1 MLMSNSVNTSNNPVN
16 SLTSSAPTIIINS
29 QFDSGNIKV
38 LALNSPNDIQ
48 LAINK
53 DNDSEFYQW
62 FHFKLHASAFITY
75 TLHINDL
82 AKSAYPDGW
91 KDYQAVAS
99 YDRETWFRVDTQFT
113 GDKLVIEF
121 TPEYDSVYFAYFA
134 PYSYERHLDLIANA
148 QMSFDCRHEL
158 LGLTLDGRELN
169 LLVIGEP
176 DLTQDEIDS
185 QDIGEQVEPA
195 KHKVWITARQHPGET
210 MAQWLIEGLLGRLLD
225 EDDGVAK
232 SLLQNCVFYIVPN
245 MNPDGSARGHLRTN
259 AAGINLNREWAN
271 PSAAKSPEVFH
282 VLNKMQETGV
292 DIFLD
297 MHGDEALPYN
307 FVAGS
312 EGNPNYS
319 EVTKML
325 EDTFKNSLIAT
336 TPEFQDV
343 FGYTKDEPGK
353 ANITVATNAVAHK
366 FNCLAYT
373 LEMPFKDN
381 ANLPDPSFGWSIPRC
396 QQLGEDV
403 LVAVNAVVKK
413 LSL

>member
-1 MLMSNSVNTSNNPVN
+1 MSNTVNASNKSPKPII
-16 SLTSSAPTIIINS
+16 SISSN
-29 QFDSGNIKV
+29 FDSGNIKV
-38 LALNSPNDIQ
+38 LGLNAPNDIQ

-62 FHFKLHASAFITY
+62 FHFKLHAIAFIEY
-75 TLHINDL
+75 KLHINDL

-99 YDRETWFRVDTQFT
+99 YDRETWFRVDTEFT
-113 GDKLVIEF
+113 GNQLIIDL

-176 DLTQDEIDS
+176 DADAPRDDTDS
-185 QDIGEQVEPA
+185 AQQTPA

-225 EDDGVAK
+225 EDDGLAK
-232 SLLQNCVFYIVPN
+232 TLLQHCVFYVVPN
-245 MNPDGSARGHLRTN
+245 MNPDGSVRGHLRTN
-259 AAGINLNREWAN
+259 AAGINLNREWAK
-271 PSAAKSPEVFH
+271 PSADKSPEVFH

-297 MHGDEALPYN
+297 VHGDEALPYN

-312 EGNPNYS
+312 EGIPGYD
-319 EVTKML
+319 ERIKML
-325 EDTFKNSLIAT
+325 EDTFKDSLMAT

-343 FGYTKDEPGK
+343 YGYDKDEPGK
-353 ANITVATNAVAHK
+353 ANLTIANNAVAHK

-381 ANLPDPSFGWSIPRC
+381 ADLPDESFGWSIPRC

-403 LVAVNAVVKK
+403 LVAINAVVKK
-413 LSL
+413 RF

>member
-1 MLMSNSVNTSNNPVN
+1 VCFLPMSNTSTKSIIPA
-16 SLTSSAPTIIINS
+16 APTMFINS
-29 QFDSGNIKV
+29 QFDSGNIRV
-38 LALNSPNDIQ
+38 LEIDSPSNIQ

-53 DNDSEFYQW
+53 DNHSEFYQW
-62 FHFKLHASAFITY
+62 FHFKLHGTAFIEHK
-75 TLHINDL
+75 LHINDL

-99 YDRETWFRVDTQFT
+99 YDRQTWFRVDTQFT
-113 GDKLVIEF
+113 GDQLIIEF

-134 PYSYERHLDLIANA
+134 PYSYERHLDLIAYA
-148 QMSFDCRHEL
+148 QMSFDCSHQL

-169 LLVIGEP
+169 LLVVG
-176 DLTQDEIDS
+176 DVDSTSDDAQADATQLS
-185 QDIGEQVEPA
+185 S
-195 KHKVWITARQHPGET
+195 KHKIWITARQHPGET
-210 MAQWLIEGLLGRLLD
+210 MAQWLVEGLLHRLLD

-259 AAGINLNREWAN
+259 AAGVNLNREWAL
-271 PSAAKSPEVFH
+271 PSLDKSPEVFH
-282 VLNKMQETGV
+282 VLNKMQEIGV
-292 DIFLD
+292 DVFLD

-319 EVTKML
+319 ERIKML
-325 EDTFKNSLIAT
+325 EDTFKQSLIAT
-336 TPEFQDV
+336 TPEFQDIY
-343 FGYTKDEPGK
+343 GYDKDEPGK
-353 ANITVATNAVAHK
+353 ANLTVATNAVGNK
-366 FNCLAYT
+366 FSCLAYT

-381 ANLPDPSFGWSIPRC
+381 ANLPDGSFGWSIPRC

-413 LSL
+413 L